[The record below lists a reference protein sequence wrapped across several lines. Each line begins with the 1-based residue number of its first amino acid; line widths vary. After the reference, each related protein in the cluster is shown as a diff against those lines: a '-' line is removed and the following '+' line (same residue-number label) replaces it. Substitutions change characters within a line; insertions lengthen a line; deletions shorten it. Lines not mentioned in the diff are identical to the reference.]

1 MTTVETT
8 PPAVATTT
16 TTTTSPAP
24 AHDQAG
30 GQNPGDRVVLAPGQ
44 YSASADAAPAP
55 VRTSRQWRRIMD
67 PRRISFGIVL
77 LVAVWAVGSAVGF
90 IDERVLPGPWDT
102 AVAAGEL
109 IASGDLPENLLV
121 SLQRAA
127 IGGAIGI
134 AVGLVLAVVAGL
146 SSWGQSLID
155 GPVQINRAVPT
166 LAFIPLAIAW
176 FGVGETMKIV
186 VIVLS
191 VMVPVYINTHSSL
204 RGLERRYRELAHT
217 VDLSRTQFITR
228 IALPGAL
235 PGFFVG
241 LRIAVIL
248 AWSALVVV
256 EQINA
261 TSGIGYLMSQA
272 RTYGQIDVIVV
283 GLVVYATLGL
293 LSDLLIRLLERKALS
308 WRETI
313 SN

>member
-1 MTTVETT
+1 MTSTSARRR
-8 PPAVATTT
+8 AVD
-16 TTTTSPAP
+16 
-24 AHDQAG
+24 HDPEG
-30 GQNPGDRVVLAPGQ
+30 RVVLAPGQ
-44 YSASADAAPAP
+44 FSASADAVPAP
-55 VRTSRQWRRIMD
+55 PGP
-67 PRRISFGIVL
+67 PRRWGDRIDPSRISVGVVALVVVWAAGSATGLVDDRILPSPWATVVSGWE
-77 LVAVWAVGSAVGF
+77 LVADGS
-90 IDERVLPGPWDT
+90 
-102 AVAAGEL
+102 
-109 IASGDLPENLLV
+109 LPENLLV
-121 SLQRAA
+121 SLERAV

-134 AVGLVLAVVAGL
+134 AAGLVLAIAAGL
-146 SSWGQSLID
+146 SAWGESLID

-191 VMVPVYINTHSSL
+191 VMVPVYINTHAAL
-204 RGLERRYRELAHT
+204 RGLERRYKELAYT
-217 VDLSRTQFITR
+217 VDLPRAQFVTR

-241 LRIAVIL
+241 LRVAVIL

-283 GLVVYATLGL
+283 GLVVYAVLGL
-293 LSDLLIRLLERKALS
+293 VSDVIIRYIERKALS

-313 SN
+313 SD